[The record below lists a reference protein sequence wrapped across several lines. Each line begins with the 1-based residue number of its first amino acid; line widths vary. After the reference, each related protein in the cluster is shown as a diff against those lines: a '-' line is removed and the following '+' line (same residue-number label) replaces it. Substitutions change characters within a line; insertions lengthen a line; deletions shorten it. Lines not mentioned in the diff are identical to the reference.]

1 MSRDFCDL
9 SAPIPTVKF
18 VISYFTAVT
27 SAINHHERIHP
38 LSVRKSSSN
47 TWARSRIILLQV
59 FNSDEV
65 GQEDNHYN
73 QIVNI

>member
-1 MSRDFCDL
+1 MSRGFWDL

-27 SAINHHERIHP
+27 SAINHNERIHP
-38 LSVRKSSSN
+38 LSVRSSSSN
-47 TWARSRIILLQV
+47 TCARSRIILLQV